1 MVLSCLCKILTQPSN
16 ERPSKTGDSKDQ
28 MTFLKMRN
36 MGKRNSLMSTW
47 RGLSNE
53 MASECMPLCRT
64 EPISQFSQ
72 FLGEKWLN
80 VKILIYRHQAV
91 PGKEI

>member
-36 MGKRNSLMSTW
+36 MGKRNSLMST
-47 RGLSNE
+47 
-53 MASECMPLCRT
+53 
-64 EPISQFSQ
+64 
-72 FLGEKWLN
+72 
-80 VKILIYRHQAV
+80 
-91 PGKEI
+91 